1 MKKLLLLLILSFFS
15 AQGYAASCPDGNE
28 PVKSISADGTYFV
41 YKCGISVLD
50 APKAEFYQRQ
60 YDMNSKVDQILSK
73 RKTINPFLAWNYS
86 KYSRDNH
93 YGIEW
98 TNGLY
103 EERLPSNSRLELETP
118 TWNYYY
124 VGQTWGYWKDH
135 AKQQTFVTNIDWDHD
150 AEYGITKAMNIIDP
164 AYPKAFAEEVYNIY
178 ENGLHGLLLDWWHI
192 HHPTPWRGTRLENAM
207 IGMTDEIRRKVGD
220 DFLILGNT
228 NWRKNSNLVSPM
240 NGVFLELYKE
250 PYSRS
255 DSFSFTEIAEMEE
268 LIKFHEKHLRYP
280 KLIAF
285 EPWRITD
292 KSDPTNR
299 TSEDNLRFARLYSAM
314 ATVIPEHGY
323 ILYADNNPDFDDGD
337 HDHYYYDVYSVDLGK
352 PVSKYTPIAQGV
364 AYKKFEDGYIAFNRL
379 DSDVT
384 VNFAEFQSVIP
395 SMDAVFLNE
404 DGTIYVGCEAGF
416 IKKDGIC
423 MEDDSPI
430 FSEDFENGSQRV
442 IQVNDQNNK
451 WYIAQESDG
460 NSVYCN
466 KVNDDWSEFN
476 FGSEEWS
483 DYSISYRMKFSGGK
497 GGKVETH
504 IRKTNDSD
512 YRAIINNV
520 TGQVDIEFA
529 KSVDRFFESIA
540 VGIASTKADEW
551 ADIQLIASGN
561 NIKYLV
567 NDKVVAGAKDS
578 RIKKGQ
584 GMIAV
589 NANSEV
595 CIDNIIVQKETTKA
609 GGAMDE
615 NLKGILFGSSTE
627 DSILL
632 SEDLESFESEDLEKP
647 EKPLIC
653 KWASDVYVATCSD

>member
-1 MKKLLLLLILSFFS
+1 MKKLFALLILAFFS
-15 AQGYAASCPDGNE
+15 IQSHAGSCPDGSD

-41 YKCGISVLD
+41 YKCGNSVLD

-207 IGMTDEIRRKVGD
+207 IGMTDAIRRKVGD

-228 NWRKNSNLVSPM
+228 NWGKNSNLVSPM

-337 HDHYYYDVYSVDLGK
+337 HDHHYYDVYSVDLGK
-352 PVSKYTPIAQGV
+352 PVSKYTPITQGV

-379 DSDVT
+379 DNDVT
-384 VNFAEFQSVIP
+384 VNFGEFQSVIP

-404 DGTIYVGCEAGF
+404 DGTIYVGCKAGF
-416 IKKDGIC
+416 IKKDGVCI
-423 MEDDSPI
+423 EDDSPI
-430 FSEDFENGSQRV
+430 SSEDFEKTVKELDETPKRTLFESVAEGSILLSEDFENSDQRDLLTDDRDDTWHV
-442 IQVNDQNNK
+442 KQD
-451 WYIAQESDG
+451 SDG
-460 NSVYCN
+460 NSTYCN
-466 KVNDDWSEFN
+466 KKITNDDYATFN
-476 FGSEEWS
+476 LGNENWR
-483 DYSISYRMKFSGGK
+483 DYSISYRMKFATDK
-497 GGKVETH
+497 GGELETH
-504 IRKTNDSD
+504 IRKNSNRQGE
-512 YRAIINNV
+512 YRSVINSV
-520 TGQVDIEFA
+520 TGNNYLKYVKGKGAERIN
-529 KSVDRFFESIA
+529 KKIA
-540 VGIASTKADEW
+540 YGSRAAIRDQW
-551 ADIQLIASGN
+551 ADIQLIATGN
-561 NIKYLV
+561 YIEFHV
-567 NDKVVAGAKDS
+567 NGKVVSYTEDDRLEKGAV
-578 RIKKGQ
+578 
-584 GMIAV
+584 MFAV
-589 NANSEV
+589 TSHSEV
-595 CIDNIIVQKETTKA
+595 CIDDIVIKK
-609 GGAMDE
+609 
-615 NLKGILFGSSTE
+615 
-627 DSILL
+627 
-632 SEDLESFESEDLEKP
+632 ESEAKDL
-647 EKPLIC
+647 
-653 KWASDVYVATCSD
+653 

>member
-1 MKKLLLLLILSFFS
+1 
-15 AQGYAASCPDGNE
+15 
-28 PVKSISADGTYFV
+28 VDGTYFV
-41 YKCGISVLD
+41 YNCGVSVLD

-60 YDMNSKVDQILSK
+60 YDIDSKVDQILSN
-73 RKTINPFLAWNYS
+73 RKTINPFLAWNYR
-86 KYSRDNH
+86 K
-93 YGIEW
+93 
-98 TNGLY
+98 
-103 EERLPSNSRLELETP
+103 LPSNYYGIAWTGGSNQRLFPGNMFELYESY
-118 TWNYYY
+118 WNYYY
-124 VGQTWGYWKDH
+124 VGKTHSNWKDQ
-135 AKQQTFVTNIDWDHD
+135 AQQQTFITNIDWNHD

-164 AYPKAFAEEVYNIY
+164 EYPKAFADEVNAVSKD
-178 ENGLHGLLLDWWHI
+178 GFHGLFLDYWHI

-207 IGMTDEIRRKVGD
+207 IGMTDAIRRKVGD

-228 NWRKNSNLVSPM
+228 NWGKNSNLVSPM

-255 DSFSFTEIAEMEE
+255 DNFSFTEIAEMEE

-379 DSDVT
+379 DNDVT
-384 VNFAEFQSVIP
+384 VNFGEFQSVIP

-416 IKKDGIC
+416 IKKDGTC

-430 FSEDFENGSQRV
+430 F
-442 IQVNDQNNK
+442 
-451 WYIAQESDG
+451 
-460 NSVYCN
+460 
-466 KVNDDWSEFN
+466 
-476 FGSEEWS
+476 
-483 DYSISYRMKFSGGK
+483 
-497 GGKVETH
+497 
-504 IRKTNDSD
+504 
-512 YRAIINNV
+512 
-520 TGQVDIEFA
+520 
-529 KSVDRFFESIA
+529 
-540 VGIASTKADEW
+540 
-551 ADIQLIASGN
+551 
-561 NIKYLV
+561 
-567 NDKVVAGAKDS
+567 
-578 RIKKGQ
+578 
-584 GMIAV
+584 
-589 NANSEV
+589 
-595 CIDNIIVQKETTKA
+595 
-609 GGAMDE
+609 
-615 NLKGILFGSSTE
+615 
-627 DSILL
+627 

>member
-1 MKKLLLLLILSFFS
+1 VS
-15 AQGYAASCPDGNE
+15 
-28 PVKSISADGTYFV
+28 SI
-41 YKCGISVLD
+41 
-50 APKAEFYQRQ
+50 
-60 YDMNSKVDQILSK
+60 
-73 RKTINPFLAWNYS
+73 
-86 KYSRDNH
+86 
-93 YGIEW
+93 
-98 TNGLY
+98 
-103 EERLPSNSRLELETP
+103 
-118 TWNYYY
+118 
-124 VGQTWGYWKDH
+124 
-135 AKQQTFVTNIDWDHD
+135 
-150 AEYGITKAMNIIDP
+150 
-164 AYPKAFAEEVYNIY
+164 
-178 ENGLHGLLLDWWHI
+178 
-192 HHPTPWRGTRLENAM
+192 
-207 IGMTDEIRRKVGD
+207 
-220 DFLILGNT
+220 
-228 NWRKNSNLVSPM
+228 

-268 LIKFHEKHLRYP
+268 VIKFHEKHLRYP

-352 PVSKYTPIAQGV
+352 PVSKYTPITQGV

-379 DSDVT
+379 GNDVT
-384 VNFAEFQSVIP
+384 VNFGDFEVVIP

-404 DGTIYVGCEAGF
+404 DGTIYVGCEEGF
-416 IKKDGIC
+416 IKKDGFC

-430 FSEDFENGSQRV
+430 FSEDFENASQRV

-476 FGSEEWS
+476 FGSEKWS
-483 DYSISYRMKFSGGK
+483 DYSISYRIKFSGGN
-497 GGKVETH
+497 GGRLETH

-520 TGQVDIEFA
+520 TGQVNIEFGSEDTITSGSA
-529 KSVDRFFESIA
+529 W
-540 VGIASTKADEW
+540 STKVDEW
-551 ADIQLIASGN
+551 LDMQLIASGN
-561 NIKYLV
+561 NISYIV
-567 NDKVVAGAKDS
+567 NGKVVAGAKDS
-578 RIKKGQ
+578 RIKTGE

-595 CIDNIIVQKETTKA
+595 CIDNIIVQKETTKP
-609 GGAMDE
+609 GEAMDE
-615 NLKGILFGSSTE
+615 NLKGVLFGSSA
-627 DSILL
+627 DGSILL
-632 SEDLESFESEDLEKP
+632 SEDFENLDQRDLLTDDRDDTWHVKQDSDGNSMYCNKKVTTDDYAGFNLGSENWRDYSMSYRMKFTTDKGGELETHIRKNSNRQGEYRSVINSVTGNTYLKYVKGADGINKKIAYGTRAAIRDKWADIQLIATGNYIEFHVNGKVVSYTEDDRLEKGAAMFAVTSHSEVCIDDIVVKKETTP
-647 EKPLIC
+647 N
-653 KWASDVYVATCSD
+653 

>member
-1 MKKLLLLLILSFFS
+1 MKKLFALLILAFFS
-15 AQGYAASCPDGNE
+15 IQSHAGSCPDGSD

-41 YKCGISVLD
+41 YKCGNSVLD

-207 IGMTDEIRRKVGD
+207 IGMTDAIRRKVGD

-228 NWRKNSNLVSPM
+228 NWGKNSNLVSPM

-337 HDHYYYDVYSVDLGK
+337 HDHHYYDVYSVDLGK
-352 PVSKYTPIAQGV
+352 PVSKYTPITQGV

-379 DSDVT
+379 DNDVT
-384 VNFAEFQSVIP
+384 VNFGEFQSVIP

-404 DGTIYVGCEAGF
+404 DGTIYVGCKAGF
-416 IKKDGIC
+416 IKKDGVCI
-423 MEDDSPI
+423 EDDSPI
-430 FSEDFENGSQRV
+430 SSEDFEKTVKELDETPKRTLFESVAEGSILLSEDFENSDQRDLLTDDRDDTWHV
-442 IQVNDQNNK
+442 KQD
-451 WYIAQESDG
+451 SDG
-460 NSVYCN
+460 NSTYCN
-466 KVNDDWSEFN
+466 KKITNDDYATFN
-476 FGSEEWS
+476 LGNENWR
-483 DYSISYRMKFSGGK
+483 DYSISYRMKFATDK
-497 GGKVETH
+497 GGELETH
-504 IRKTNDSD
+504 IRKNSNRQGE
-512 YRAIINNV
+512 YRSVINSV
-520 TGQVDIEFA
+520 TGNNYLKYVKGKGAERIN
-529 KSVDRFFESIA
+529 KKIA
-540 VGIASTKADEW
+540 FGSRSAIRDKW
-551 ADIQLIASGN
+551 ADIQLIATGN
-561 NIKYLV
+561 FIEFHV
-567 NDKVVAGAKDS
+567 NGKVVSYTEDDRLEKGAV
-578 RIKKGQ
+578 
-584 GMIAV
+584 MFAV
-589 NANSEV
+589 TSHSEV
-595 CIDNIIVQKETTKA
+595 CIDDIVIKK
-609 GGAMDE
+609 
-615 NLKGILFGSSTE
+615 
-627 DSILL
+627 
-632 SEDLESFESEDLEKP
+632 ESEAKDL
-647 EKPLIC
+647 
-653 KWASDVYVATCSD
+653 

>member
-1 MKKLLLLLILSFFS
+1 MKKLFALLILAFFS
-15 AQGYAASCPDGNE
+15 IQSHAGSCPDGSD

-41 YKCGISVLD
+41 YKCGNSVLD

-207 IGMTDEIRRKVGD
+207 IGMTDAIRRKVGD

-228 NWRKNSNLVSPM
+228 NWGKNSNLVSPM

-352 PVSKYTPIAQGV
+352 PVSKYTPITQGV

-379 DSDVT
+379 DNDVT
-384 VNFAEFQSVIP
+384 VNFGEFQSVIP

-404 DGTIYVGCEAGF
+404 DGTIYLGCKAGF
-416 IKKDGIC
+416 IKKDGVCI
-423 MEDDSPI
+423 EDDSPI
-430 FSEDFENGSQRV
+430 SSEDFEKTGKELDETPKRTLFESVAEGSILLSEDFENSDQRDLLTDDRDDTWHV
-442 IQVNDQNNK
+442 KQD
-451 WYIAQESDG
+451 SDG
-460 NSVYCN
+460 NSTYCN
-466 KVNDDWSEFN
+466 KKVTNDDYATFN
-476 FGSEEWS
+476 LGNENWR
-483 DYSISYRMKFSGGK
+483 DYSISYRMKFATDK
-497 GGKVETH
+497 GGELETH
-504 IRKTNDSD
+504 IRKNSNRQGE
-512 YRAIINNV
+512 YRSVINSV
-520 TGQVDIEFA
+520 TGNNYLKYVKGKGAERIN
-529 KSVDRFFESIA
+529 KKIA
-540 VGIASTKADEW
+540 FGSRAAIRDKW
-551 ADIQLIASGN
+551 ADIQLIATGN
-561 NIKYLV
+561 YIEFHV
-567 NDKVVAGAKDS
+567 NGKVVSYTKDDRLEKGAA
-578 RIKKGQ
+578 
-584 GMIAV
+584 MFAV
-589 NANSEV
+589 TSHSEV
-595 CIDNIIVQKETTKA
+595 CIDDIVIKKENKN
-609 GGAMDE
+609 E
-615 NLKGILFGSSTE
+615 I
-627 DSILL
+627 
-632 SEDLESFESEDLEKP
+632 
-647 EKPLIC
+647 
-653 KWASDVYVATCSD
+653 

>member
-1 MKKLLLLLILSFFS
+1 MKKLFALLILAFFS
-15 AQGYAASCPDGNE
+15 IQSHAGSCPDGSD

-41 YKCGISVLD
+41 YKCGNSVLD

-207 IGMTDEIRRKVGD
+207 IGMTDAIRRKVGD

-228 NWRKNSNLVSPM
+228 NWGKNSNLVSPM

-337 HDHYYYDVYSVDLGK
+337 HDHHYYDVYSVDLGK
-352 PVSKYTPIAQGV
+352 PVSKYTPITQGV

-379 DSDVT
+379 DNDVT
-384 VNFAEFQSVIP
+384 VNFGEFQSVIP

-404 DGTIYVGCEAGF
+404 DGTIYVGCKAGF
-416 IKKDGIC
+416 IKKDGVCI
-423 MEDDSPI
+423 EDDSPI
-430 FSEDFENGSQRV
+430 SSEDFEKTGKELDETPKRTLFESVAEGSILLSEDFENSDQRDLLTDDRDDTWHV
-442 IQVNDQNNK
+442 KQD
-451 WYIAQESDG
+451 SDG
-460 NSVYCN
+460 NSTYCN
-466 KVNDDWSEFN
+466 KKITNDDYATFN
-476 FGSEEWS
+476 LGNENWR
-483 DYSISYRMKFSGGK
+483 DYSISYRMKFATDK
-497 GGKVETH
+497 GGELETH
-504 IRKTNDSD
+504 IRKNSNRQGE
-512 YRAIINNV
+512 YRSVINSV
-520 TGQVDIEFA
+520 TGNNYLKYVKGKGAERIN
-529 KSVDRFFESIA
+529 KKIA
-540 VGIASTKADEW
+540 FGSRSAIRDKW
-551 ADIQLIASGN
+551 ADIQLIATGN
-561 NIKYLV
+561 FIEFHV
-567 NDKVVAGAKDS
+567 NGKVVSYTEDDRLEKGAV
-578 RIKKGQ
+578 
-584 GMIAV
+584 MFAV
-589 NANSEV
+589 TSHSEV
-595 CIDNIIVQKETTKA
+595 CIDDIVIKK
-609 GGAMDE
+609 
-615 NLKGILFGSSTE
+615 
-627 DSILL
+627 
-632 SEDLESFESEDLEKP
+632 ESEAKDL
-647 EKPLIC
+647 
-653 KWASDVYVATCSD
+653 

>member
-1 MKKLLLLLILSFFS
+1 MKKLFLLLILPFFS
-15 AQGYAASCPDGNE
+15 TQGFSASCPDGSE
-28 PVKSISADGTYFV
+28 PVKSVSADGTYFV

-60 YDMNSKVDQILSK
+60 YDIDSKVDQILSK

-124 VGQTWGYWKDH
+124 VGQSWGYWKDH

-150 AEYGITKAMNIIDP
+150 AEYGVTKAMNIIDP
-164 AYPKAFAEEVYNIY
+164 AYPKALAEEVYNIY
-178 ENGLHGLLLDWWHI
+178 ENGIHGLLLDWWHI

-207 IGMTDEIRRKVGD
+207 IGMTDEIRKKVGD
-220 DFLILGNT
+220 DFLLLGNS
-228 NWRKNSNLVSPM
+228 NQIKNINLLKPM
-240 NGVFLELYKE
+240 NGVFLEWWKNHQGSYT
-250 PYSRS
+250 
-255 DSFSFTEIAEMEE
+255 FTEIAEMEE
-268 LIKFHEKHLRYP
+268 VIKFNEKHLRYP

-379 DSDVT
+379 DNDVT
-384 VNFAEFQSVIP
+384 VNFGEFQSVIP

-540 VGIASTKADEW
+540 GGIASTKADEW

-561 NIKYLV
+561 NIYYIV

-615 NLKGILFGSSTE
+615 NLKGILFGSSAE

>member
-1 MKKLLLLLILSFFS
+1 MKKLFLLLVLTFLS
-15 AQGYAASCPDGNE
+15 AQSFAGSCPDGSE
-28 PVKSISADGTYFV
+28 PVKSVSADGTYFV
-41 YKCGISVLD
+41 FNCGVSILE
-50 APKAEFYQRQ
+50 APEAEFYQRQ

-73 RKTINPFLAWNYS
+73 RKTINPFLAWNYR
-86 KYSRDNH
+86 K
-93 YGIEW
+93 
-98 TNGLY
+98 
-103 EERLPSNSRLELETP
+103 LPSNYYGIAWTGGSNQRLFPGNMFELYESY
-118 TWNYYY
+118 WNYYY
-124 VGQTWGYWKDH
+124 VGKTHSNWKDQ
-135 AKQQTFVTNIDWDHD
+135 AQQQTFITNIDWNHD

-164 AYPKAFAEEVYNIY
+164 EYPKAFADEVNAVSKD
-178 ENGLHGLLLDWWHI
+178 GFHGLFLDYWHI

-207 IGMTDEIRRKVGD
+207 IVMTDEIRRKVGD
-220 DFLILGNT
+220 DFLLLGNT
-228 NWRKNSNLVSPM
+228 NWSKNSNLVSPM

-255 DSFSFTEIAEMEE
+255 DNFSFTEIAEMEE

-379 DSDVT
+379 DNDVT
-384 VNFAEFQSVIP
+384 VNFGEFQSVIP

-416 IKKDGIC
+416 IKKDSTC

-451 WYIAQESDG
+451 WYIAQESDS

-497 GGKVETH
+497 GGKVEMH
-504 IRKTNDSD
+504 IRKTSDSD

-540 VGIASTKADEW
+540 GGIASTKADEW
-551 ADIQLIASGN
+551 VDIQLIASGN

-615 NLKGILFGSSTE
+615 NLKGILFESSSE

>member
-1 MKKLLLLLILSFFS
+1 MKKLLLLLILSFLS
-15 AQGYAASCPDGNE
+15 AQGFAGSCPDGSE
-28 PVKSISADGTYFV
+28 PVKSVSVDGTYFV
-41 YKCGISVLD
+41 YNCGVSVLD

-60 YDMNSKVDQILSK
+60 YDIDSKVDQILSN
-73 RKTINPFLAWNYS
+73 RKTINPFLAWNYR
-86 KYSRDNH
+86 K
-93 YGIEW
+93 
-98 TNGLY
+98 
-103 EERLPSNSRLELETP
+103 LPSNYYGIAWTGGSNQRLFPGNMFELYESY
-118 TWNYYY
+118 WNYYY
-124 VGQTWGYWKDH
+124 VGKTHSNWQDQ
-135 AKQQTFVTNIDWDHD
+135 AQQQTFVTNIDWNHD

-164 AYPKAFAEEVYNIY
+164 EYPKAFADEVHAVSKD
-178 ENGLHGLLLDWWHI
+178 GFHGLFIDWWHI

-207 IGMTDEIRRKVGD
+207 IVMTDEIRRKVGD
-220 DFLILGNT
+220 NFLILGNT
-228 NWRKNSNLVSPM
+228 SWRKNSNLVSPM

-379 DSDVT
+379 KYDVT
-384 VNFAEFQSVIP
+384 VNFGDFESVIP

-451 WYIAQESDG
+451 WYIAQESDS

-540 VGIASTKADEW
+540 SGIASTKADEW

-615 NLKGILFGSSTE
+615 NLKGILLGSSAE

-653 KWASDVYVATCSD
+653 KWASDVYVATCGD